1 MHYLNCDPHTHKGST
16 IIKELTLHL
25 LPQNEVYFCNLLT
38 TSAGYSLLWNYPHNI
53 KNYHHNIFKIYHHNI
68 MNFHQNIKNYHH
80 NIMNYPQNIKNYKAV
95 TTFHSMMLSCAF
107 LPLHQQASACTSEK
121 VKHNHIQNTCE

>member
-1 MHYLNCDPHTHKGST
+1 
-16 IIKELTLHL
+16 
-25 LPQNEVYFCNLLT
+25 
-38 TSAGYSLLWNYPHNI
+38 
-53 KNYHHNIFKIYHHNI
+53 

-80 NIMNYPQNIKNYKAV
+80 NILKYPQNIKNYKAV

-121 VKHNHIQNTCE
+121 VKKNTIIFKTLVNEDRRPTNENFI